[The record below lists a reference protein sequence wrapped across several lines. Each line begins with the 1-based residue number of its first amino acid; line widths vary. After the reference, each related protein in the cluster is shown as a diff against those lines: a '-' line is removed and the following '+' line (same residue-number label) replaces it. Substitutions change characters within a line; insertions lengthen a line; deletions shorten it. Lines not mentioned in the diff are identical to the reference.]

1 MYRIFLN
8 LFGRYRY
15 EIIGTGTGTKS
26 GFRIPVVDYLTKS
39 VPTGIVTK
47 NMCAV
52 NQLFQPL
59 SAALPA

>member
-15 EIIGTGTGTKS
+15 EIKGTGTKS

-52 NQLFQPL
+52 NQLFQQL